1 MIFANKI
8 KHLLLGTLI
17 PLFAASTLVLTGF
30 SLWQFDIQIE
40 KQVNFSTQSVEV
52 KKYYENLG
60 QIEINPMDTAYSG
73 YRIIFEEG
81 SEANIADDTKGISLL
96 PEINVNLSDVPNAVE
111 DIPYGFRMS
120 MSITANG
127 CSTDLNEYFYL
138 RGFTIQTSGADSV
151 LYTSSYVNDE
161 TTLPQIPVAL
171 NTYTGTDYNPL
182 ILVDSNND
190 GTGYGLDNLM
200 ITPLFSWK
208 EGMKP
213 QTSDQY
219 GEFLSKMNGNGH
231 GYDNSSCIC
240 DITLTIYF
248 GLFIEPSSLNGGSNV

>member
-8 KHLLLGTLI
+8 KHIILGTLI

-30 SLWQFDIQIE
+30 SLWQFDIQIDQ
-40 KQVNFSTQSVEV
+40 QVNFTTQSVEV

-60 QIEINPMDTAYSG
+60 QIEINPMDNAYSG

-96 PEINVNLSDVPNAVE
+96 PKLSINLKDVPNAVE

-120 MSITANG
+120 MSIDSSG
-127 CSTDLNEYFYL
+127 CRTNLNDYFYL
-138 RGFTIQTSGADSV
+138 RGFTIQTSGESSS
-151 LYTSSYVNDE
+151 LYTSTYVND
-161 TTLPQIPVAL
+161 TTNLPQVPVAL
-171 NTYTGTDYNPL
+171 TDYSGTDYNPL
-182 ILVDSNND
+182 VLIDSNND
-190 GTGYGLDNLM
+190 GTGYGLDNLI

-219 GEFLSKMNGNGH
+219 GEFLSKINGHGH
-231 GYDNSSCIC
+231 GYDNNPCIC

-248 GLFIEPSSLNGGSNV
+248 GLFIEPTSLNGGTNI